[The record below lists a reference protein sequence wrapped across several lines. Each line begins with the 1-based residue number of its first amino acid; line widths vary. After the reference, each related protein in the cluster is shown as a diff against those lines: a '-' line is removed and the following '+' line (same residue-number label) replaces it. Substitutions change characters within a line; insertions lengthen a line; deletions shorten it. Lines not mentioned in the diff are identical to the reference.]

1 MKMILLGT
9 GTSHGIPCIACHCHV
24 CTSKDSRDK
33 RFRCSA
39 YVTNQ
44 NKNGTVSHLQIDTGP
59 EFRLQCIKYGIENI
73 DAVLLTHSHADHL
86 HGLDDIRVF
95 SHTLGSDKIE
105 ELKKNSENAG
115 IPPKMLEN
123 SVNGRGICLYANS
136 QTIEDVKSRF
146 SYIFKQNTQVGGGK
160 PKLTLVDCAEIEK
173 NPPAEFGDLTVVPVP
188 LKHGALDD
196 SGWLISCRNEEDG
209 KIHSIAYLTDTS
221 FVPPEGI
228 QLLKEKGGIIEH
240 CVIDGLRVKPH
251 STHFGFRQA
260 MEVAEQIKP
269 RHTWFVHIC
278 HLMTHVEIQEYAK
291 AQLPDFPNLCEIVK
305 NGGSVEPGYDGL
317 VLEA

>member
-1 MKMILLGT
+1 MKMTLLGT
-9 GTSHGIPCIACHCHV
+9 GTSYGIPCIACHCHV
-24 CTSKDSRDK
+24 CTSKDERDK
-33 RFRCSA
+33 RLRCSA
-39 YVTNQ
+39 YVTNE
-44 NKNGTVSHLQIDTGP
+44 NKNGTVTHLQIDTGP
-59 EFRLQCIKYGIENI
+59 EFRLQCIKYGIEAI

-105 ELKKNSENAG
+105 ELKNNPENAG
-115 IPPKMLEN
+115 ILPKMLEISAN
-123 SVNGRGICLYANS
+123 KKGINLYAKR
-136 QTIEDVKSRF
+136 QTIQDVKNRF
-146 SYIFKQNTQVGGGK
+146 DYIFKPNTQIGGGK
-160 PKLTLVDCAEIEK
+160 PKLNLVDCAEIEK
-173 NPPAEFGDLTVVPVP
+173 NQPKEFGDLTVTPIP
-188 LKHGALDD
+188 LKHGELDD
-196 SGWLISCRNEEDG
+196 SGWLISRKNNEDG

-221 FVPPEGI
+221 FVPPESI

-260 MEVAEQIKP
+260 MDVAEQIKP
-269 RHTWFVHIC
+269 RHTWFIHIC

-291 AQLPDFPNLCEIVK
+291 SQLPDYPNLLEIVN
-305 NGGSVEPGYDGL
+305 NGGSVGPAYDGL

>member
-1 MKMILLGT
+1 MKMTLLGT

-24 CTSKDSRDK
+24 CTSKDSRDT

-39 YVTNQ
+39 YVTNR
-44 NKNGTVSHLQIDTGP
+44 NKNGTETHLQIDTGP
-59 EFRLQCIKYGIENI
+59 EFRLQCIKYGIEAI

-105 ELKKNSENAG
+105 ELKNNPENAG
-115 IPPKMLEN
+115 IPPKMLEISAN
-123 SVNGRGICLYANS
+123 KKGINLYANR
-136 QTIEDVKSRF
+136 QTIHDVKSRF
-146 SYIFKQNTQVGGGK
+146 EYIFKTNTQIGGGK
-160 PKLTLVDCAEIEK
+160 PKLNLVDCTEIEK
-173 NPPAEFGDLTVVPVP
+173 NPPKEFGDLTVTPIP
-188 LKHGALDD
+188 LKHGELDD
-196 SGWLISCRNEEDG
+196 CGWLISCKNEKDG

-221 FVPPEGI
+221 FVPPESI
-228 QLLKEKGGIIEH
+228 RLLKEKGGVIEH

-260 MEVAEQIKP
+260 MDVAEQIKP
-269 RHTWFVHIC
+269 RNTWFIHIC

-291 AQLPDFPNLCEIVK
+291 SQLSDYPNLMEIVK
-305 NGGSVEPGYDGL
+305 NGGSVGPAYDGL

>member
-1 MKMILLGT
+1 MKMTLLGT

-24 CTSKDSRDK
+24 CTSKDERDK
-33 RFRCSA
+33 RLRCSA
-39 YVTNQ
+39 YVTNE
-44 NKNGTVSHLQIDTGP
+44 NKNGTVTHLQIDTGP
-59 EFRLQCIKYGIENI
+59 EFRLQCIKYGIEAI

-105 ELKKNSENAG
+105 ELKNNPENAG
-115 IPPKMLEN
+115 IPPKMLEISAN
-123 SVNGRGICLYANS
+123 KKGINLYANR
-136 QTIEDVKSRF
+136 QTIQDVKKRF
-146 SYIFKQNTQVGGGK
+146 DYIFKPNTQIGGGK
-160 PKLTLVDCAEIEK
+160 PKLNLVDCAEIEE
-173 NPPAEFGDLTVVPVP
+173 NPPKEFGDLTVTPIP
-188 LKHGALDD
+188 LKHGELDD
-196 SGWLISCRNEEDG
+196 SGWLISRKNDEDG

-221 FVPPEGI
+221 FVPPESI
-228 QLLKEKGGIIEH
+228 QLLKAKGGIIEH

-260 MEVAEQIKP
+260 MDVAEQIKP
-269 RHTWFVHIC
+269 RHTWFIHIC

-291 AQLPDFPNLCEIVK
+291 SQLSDYPNLSEIVN
-305 NGGSVEPGYDGL
+305 NGGSVGPAYDGL